1 MTNTDNYQL
10 PIRLWGGVGEVG
22 LWPRLSVGTLAQF
35 WIHSVP
41 KKEREK
47 RGRERR
53 EEGGGEKRKTKR
65 GSTIKEKERTKEARD
80 LAPGPLHLPGH
91 LHFPQLH
98 TIWITRQGCLQ
109 KVNT

>member
-1 MTNTDNYQL
+1 MKNTDNYQL
-10 PIRLWGGVGEVG
+10 PIRLWGGGGWRSEAVAAPQCWNSCPVWDP
-22 LWPRLSVGTLAQF
+22 LC
-35 WIHSVP
+35 P
-41 KKEREK
+41 KKGEREERK
-47 RGRERR
+47 REERR
-53 EEGGGEKRKTKR
+53 GGEKRKTKR

-80 LAPGPLHLPGH
+80 LVPGPLHLPGH